1 MATNTMV
8 PYSNPQ
14 GNNQTNP
21 VAGELASETLPLPR
35 ATPTATVSNAAAT
48 ANPLV
53 PATATTG
60 AAPTVPSAPVSND
73 SNELNQ
79 IFGSGVGGDINSFM
93 GSISGTNSVVLQNYI
108 NSLQPQLATAQAQT
122 NAALGAGGVSANSS
136 VAGIADANL
145 QAQEQ
150 ASIAGESANLTESG
164 LGMQES
170 LIQGM
175 EGPAENYT
183 AQTQMEPWELAG
195 AGIEAAGN
203 IAGAICP
210 AEGSLY
216 LVPGDKE
223 VPVETLKV
231 GDKITGIDG
240 EAQVIE
246 EIQTAQAPI
255 LRITT
260 DNGFTARNSRVHA
273 YALPAGGFV
282 VAIHALGKTL
292 LTTAGKGKVISVED
306 AGTATVF
313 NIITNGSHTYRA
325 DGIWALGVGEAERHV
340 SMATWNRIGDKLTS
354 VKKEL

>member
-1 MATNTMV
+1 MATNSMV

-21 VAGELASETLPLPR
+21 GAGGAKSTLASSQTLPG
-35 ATPTATVSNAAAT
+35 ATSTLASATGAST

-53 PATATTG
+53 PATAT
-60 AAPTVPSAPVSND
+60 ATVPSAAMGD
-73 SNELNQ
+73 SDYELSK
-79 IFGSGVGGDINSFM
+79 IFGSGVGGDINSFL
-93 GSISGTNSVVLQNYI
+93 GSVGGTNSVVLQDYI
-108 NSLQPQLATAQAQT
+108 KSLQPQMATAQAQT

-145 QAQEQ
+145 QAQEM

-164 LGMQES
+164 LQMQES
-170 LIQGM
+170 MIQGIAA
-175 EGPAENYT
+175 PVENYT
-183 AQTQMEPWELAG
+183 AQEQMEPFEILG

-203 IAGAICP
+203 IAGAVCP
-210 AEGSLY
+210 AKGSLY

-231 GDKITGIDG
+231 GDEIMGIDG

-260 DNGFTARNSRVHA
+260 DDNYTVRNSRVHA
-273 YALPAGGFV
+273 FALPAGGFV

-292 LTTAGKGKVISVED
+292 LTTTGTGKVISVED
-306 AGTATVF
+306 DGVDTVF
-313 NIITNGSHTYRA
+313 NVITNGSHTYRA
-325 DGIWALGVGEAERHV
+325 DGIWALGVGEAERYV
-340 SMATWNRIGDKLTS
+340 SMDTWNRIGDGLAST
-354 VKKEL
+354 KKEL

>member
-1 MATNTMV
+1 MATNNMV

-21 VAGELASETLPLPR
+21 GAGGATPAALPLPG
-35 ATPTATVSNAAAT
+35 ATPAIGAST

-60 AAPTVPSAPVSND
+60 AVPASNNN
-73 SNELNQ
+73 STGSELDQ
-79 IFGSGVGGDINSFM
+79 IFGAGVGGDINSFM
-93 GSISGTNSVVLQNYI
+93 GSVGGTNSVVLQNYI
-108 NSLQPQLATAQAQT
+108 QSLQPQMATAQAQT

-145 QAQEQ
+145 QAQEM
-150 ASIAGESANLTESG
+150 ASIAGESASLTETG
-164 LGMQES
+164 EQMQES
-170 LIQGM
+170 MIQGIAA
-175 EGPAENYT
+175 PAENYT
-183 AQTQMEPWELAG
+183 AQEQMEPWEIAG
-195 AGIEAAGN
+195 ASIEAAGN

-210 AEGSLY
+210 AKGSLY

-231 GDKITGIDG
+231 GDEIMGIDG

-246 EIQTAQAPI
+246 EIQTAQVPI
-255 LRITT
+255 LRVTT

-273 YALPAGGFV
+273 FALPAGGFV

-292 LTTAGKGKVISVED
+292 LTTTGKGKVISVED
-306 AGTATVF
+306 AGVETVF

-325 DGIWALGVGEAERHV
+325 DGIWALGVGEAERCV
-340 SMATWNRIGDKLTS
+340 SMSTWNRIGDKLTS
-354 VKKEL
+354 SKKEL